1 MGDAPDPSSKT
12 ILPLNVPPDAV
23 MAFIQLVPVPVEL
36 NTCPLVPASPLVSS
50 NLSFTCNYD
59 ESLKDVEIFGPAIAP
74 ISRIKNKT
82 RVRLLIK
89 SSKFTKISQI
99 EIRDWLKSISVPNN
113 IYFSVD
119 IDPYNFY

>member
-1 MGDAPDPSSKT
+1 MLHLQD
-12 ILPLNVPPDAV
+12 
-23 MAFIQLVPVPVEL
+23 F
-36 NTCPLVPASPLVSS
+36 
-50 NLSFTCNYD
+50 
-59 ESLKDVEIFGPAIAP
+59 EIFGPAIAP

-89 SSKFTKISQI
+89 SNKMTKLSHI
-99 EIRDWLKSISVPNN
+99 EVRDWLRNISVPNN